1 SGAVELGGTK
11 SELQPSP
18 CACHNTPSTNT
29 CASRPGSDSKPARMS
44 TITHTALQSGHAPI
58 IPLSFNSNQPETIR
72 LYPLSNYTFGVKET
86 QPEED
91 PSVIA
96 RLKRLEEHY
105 NQHGMRRTCEGILVC
120 HEHNHPHI
128 LMLQIA
134 NAFFKLPGDYLRPED
149 DEVEGFK
156 SRLDERLAPVGRIG
170 EGEEPADWQVGDCL
184 AQWWRPNFET
194 FMYPFVPAHVTRP
207 KECKK
212 LYFIQLP
219 KSKVLSVPKN
229 MKLLAVPLFELYDNT
244 ARYGPQLSAIPH
256 LLSRYNFEFVDENGN
271 IVAVTPG
278 SSAPEGYVPRIKVL
292 AGDDTDMQEAKDEN
306 GEQ

>member
-1 SGAVELGGTK
+1 
-11 SELQPSP
+11 
-18 CACHNTPSTNT
+18 
-29 CASRPGSDSKPARMS
+29 MS
-44 TITHTALQSGHAPI
+44 TVTKAALQTSYPPVL
-58 IPLSFNSNQPETIR
+58 PLGFSDNQPKTIR
-72 LYPLSNYTFGVKET
+72 LFPLSNYTFGTKEN

-91 PSVIA
+91 PSVLS

-105 NQHGMRRTCEGILVC
+105 DKHGMRRTCEGVLVC

-134 NAFFKLPGDYLRPED
+134 NAFFKLPGDYLKPGD
-149 DEVEGFK
+149 DEISGFK
-156 SRLDERLAPVGRIG
+156 SRLNERLAPVGTQFTG
-170 EGEEPADWQVGDCL
+170 EGVNDEWEIGDTL

-194 FMYPFVPAHVTRP
+194 FMYPFIPAHVTRP

-219 KSKVLSVPKN
+219 RSMDSPKKPEVLSVPKN

-256 LLSRYNFEFVDENGN
+256 LLSRYNFEFVDEGGN

-278 SSAPEGYVPRIKVL
+278 GGPEKPLRTKVL
-292 AGDDTDMQEAKDEN
+292 AGGGGEDETN
-306 GEQ
+306 GDAESSSEKWTLVSGL